1 LTEPLIAL
9 GTALALLAA
18 AAGMLYPR
26 HGVIPRWRRARQQT
40 RRIRTEDALKHI
52 LGCERGGDRY
62 TSNSNAGAS
71 NAGASLAGALQITA
85 DRAASLLV
93 DMERRGLLHAES
105 ESIRLTPVGRQS
117 ALHILRA
124 HRLWERYLADETG
137 VGELEWHG
145 QAEWQEH
152 QLTPEEAEAL
162 AARLGNPT
170 HDPHGDPIP
179 GAEGEML
186 PRVGMPLISAEVNEL
201 LHIVHIED
209 EPQAVFAQLLAEGLY
224 PGMEVRLLER
234 SAHRIRFWAG
244 GDEHVLAP
252 VIAANVSV
260 DRLMD
265 PGDLVGEKLSDLAQ
279 GEGGWVVELSSRCRG
294 LQRRRLQDLGIL
306 PGAEVWAE
314 LASSSGDPVAYRIRG
329 ALIALRKEQ
338 AELIQIRRA
347 EEAT

>member
-1 LTEPLIAL
+1 MTEPLIAL
-9 GTALALLAA
+9 GIALALLVA
-18 AAGMLYPR
+18 AAGLFYPR
-26 HGVIPRWRRARQQT
+26 HGVIPHWRRARQQT

-62 TSNSNAGAS
+62 TAN
-71 NAGASLAGALQITA
+71 SLAGALQITA
-85 DRAASLLV
+85 EQAAHLLV
-93 DMERRGLLHAES
+93 DMERRGLLHVERD
-105 ESIRLTPVGRQS
+105 SIRLTPVGRQS

-124 HRLWERYLADETG
+124 HRLWERHLADETG

-162 AARLGNPT
+162 AAHLGNPT

-179 GAEGEML
+179 SAEGEMS
-186 PRVGMPLISAEVNEL
+186 PRAGIPLVSAEVNEP

-224 PGMEVRLLER
+224 PGMEVRLVER
-234 SAHRIRFWAG
+234 SPHRIRFWAG

-260 DRLMD
+260 ARNPADGRGSGLT
-265 PGDLVGEKLSDLAQ
+265 GSRLSDLAQ
-279 GEGGWVVELSSRCRG
+279 GEGGQVVELTSQCRG
-294 LQRRRLQDLGIL
+294 LQRRRLQDLGFL
-306 PGAEVWAE
+306 PGAEIRAE

-338 AELIQIRRA
+338 ADLIQIRLA
-347 EEAT
+347 EETT